1 MPDSLLLPSARFTT
15 AFVQLAKNH
24 DQYVKD
30 ETAARLNEKGFPR
43 AFIVGAMVKARFPP
57 TTEMDATGRQ
67 SSHISSWRGPCRVLD
82 RLSATTYRM
91 IHLDTNREF
100 GRSIA
105 NLLPWRAESRKKARN
120 AQYDETL
127 STPFTVDEFIAVRDE
142 PGGWFYLAKVTAIT
156 TTAIVVHYY
165 GTRSANLQ
173 LATFYPGWH
182 LSTQNHIQLSFTQPE
197 HHIRYTIPACST

>member
-1 MPDSLLLPSARFTT
+1 MDDLQQPPTEDGDIENARFFALAVRTSTT

-57 TTEMDATGRQ
+57 TNTKTEMDATGRQ
-67 SSHISSWRGPCRVLD
+67 SSHISSWRGPCCVLD

-100 GRSIA
+100 ERSIA

-142 PGGWFYLAKVTAIT
+142 PGGWFYLAKVTAIIT
-156 TTAIVVHYY
+156 HYDHSY
-165 GTRSANLQ
+165 CCPLLWNP
-173 LATFYPGWH
+173 F
-182 LSTQNHIQLSFTQPE
+182 
-197 HHIRYTIPACST
+197 C